1 MRHTARDTYWAG
13 LLKFLLSFMDAAAT
27 TAGWLSFMVTAV
39 GLGSLI
45 TQASAIQDRLDPYHT
60 SRTEE
65 HLGSWMKRQPKKAW
79 NRLAQ
84 PTPVGP
90 VIHAKLVDGFC
101 SFNVIGVSRLPLE
114 NPGKASWTAL
124 LAVFHQRAPCPV
136 FESGARA
143 YSADTKL
150 DLTST
155 LITDDMPRRSPTRQ
169 SQRYLPTTEQLE
181 KRPTVCNFNI
191 EPGVWPRQELQP
203 WTSLQVRPLTRHHS
217 STCIVISRTTLITIL
232 ALCNGRTMFRYSDAS
247 GHRASYASYCG
258 HFYIEW
264 PLGAPAV
271 VHFHP
276 HDSHTTSTDV
286 YPLLFRVRVN
296 KCVQMMAGV
305 VTSPDG
311 ESFQCA
317 FPGRKRPGSWVL
329 EYQPK
334 GFPGAHGSRHLYNLM
349 GGKVYEVDF
358 LLARQM
364 DEEGPSGA
372 MELCLPSIEKNIQLS
387 MRIPEREQG
396 ILEQTLDSLPW
407 SSLSWSIHRGLRD
420 ILVAYAKPTM
430 DEFRQNLASRL
441 REFINGQP
449 QQLEANGW
457 SAEFVRG
464 AMAELAANSVLA
476 GSGNSGD
483 SVRVVTD
490 AALLLSEMDP
500 SVLDETNFWRKER
513 HTLSKGSWLSTSA
526 IIALTKCFVLEWSN
540 EFDYQMYH
548 DLPPELLFH

>member
-1 MRHTARDTYWAG
+1 
-13 LLKFLLSFMDAAAT
+13 MDAAAT

-65 HLGSWMKRQPKKAW
+65 HLGPWIKRQPKKAW
-79 NRLAQ
+79 NKIAQ

-90 VIHAKLVDGFC
+90 VIYAKLVDGFC
-101 SFNVIGVSRLPLE
+101 GFNVIGVSRLPLE
-114 NPGKASWTAL
+114 KPGKASWTAL
-124 LAVFHQRAPCPV
+124 LAIFHQRVPSPV
-136 FESGARA
+136 YESGTRT
-143 YSADTKL
+143 YRVNNKT
-150 DLTST
+150 DLPAEY
-155 LITDDMPRRSPTRQ
+155 I
-169 SQRYLPTTEQLE
+169 E
-181 KRPTVCNFNI
+181 KRPTVCTINI
-191 EPGVWPRQELQP
+191 EPDVCPLQELQS
-203 WTSLQVRPLTRHHS
+203 WTSLQTRPLTRHDS
-217 STCIVISRTTLITIL
+217 TTCIVISRTALITIL

-286 YPLLFRVRVN
+286 YPLMFRVRVN

-305 VTSPDG
+305 ITSADG
-311 ESFQCA
+311 TSFQCA
-317 FPGRKRPGSWVL
+317 FPGRKPPGIWVL
-329 EYQPK
+329 EYQRK

-358 LLARQM
+358 LLARRL

-372 MELCLPSIEKNIQLS
+372 MELHLPSIEKNIQLS
-387 MRIPEREQG
+387 MLIPEPEQI
-396 ILEQTLDSLPW
+396 ILEQTLDCLPW

-430 DEFRQNLASRL
+430 DKFRQNLASRL

-457 SAEFVRG
+457 SAEFVKG

-490 AALLLSEMDP
+490 AALLLSDTD
-500 SVLDETNFWRKER
+500 SSALDETEFWRKER
-513 HTLSKGSWLSTSA
+513 HSLSKGSGLSRSA
-526 IIALTKCFVLEWSN
+526 IIALTKCFVLEWSV

>member
-1 MRHTARDTYWAG
+1 
-13 LLKFLLSFMDAAAT
+13 MDAAAT
-27 TAGWLSFMVTAV
+27 AAGWLSFMVTAV

-65 HLGSWMKRQPKKAW
+65 HLGVWVKRQPKRAW

-90 VIHAKLVDGFC
+90 ILYAKLVDGFC
-101 SFNVIGVSRLPLE
+101 GFNVIGVSRLPTE
-114 NPGKASWTAL
+114 KPGKATWTAIL
-124 LAVFHQRAPCPV
+124 TIFHERAPSPV
-136 FESGARA
+136 YETETTAHKTETKTDFTSENWGRRLNPFTVDIE
-143 YSADTKL
+143 ADVG
-150 DLTST
+150 
-155 LITDDMPRRSPTRQ
+155 SPQEFQ
-169 SQRYLPTTEQLE
+169 S
-181 KRPTVCNFNI
+181 
-191 EPGVWPRQELQP
+191 
-203 WTSLQVRPLTRHHS
+203 WTSLQARPLTRHGS
-217 STCIVISRTTLITIL
+217 TTCIVISRTTLITML

-258 HFYIEW
+258 HFYVEW

-271 VHFHP
+271 VHFHS
-276 HDSHTTSTDV
+276 HDSHTTSADV
-286 YPLLFRVRVN
+286 YPSMFRVRVD

-305 VTSPDG
+305 ITSADG
-311 ESFQCA
+311 TSFQCA
-317 FPGRKRPGSWVL
+317 FPGRKPPGSWIL
-329 EYQPK
+329 EYQRK

-358 LLARQM
+358 LLARKM
-364 DEEGPSGA
+364 DKEAPSGA
-372 MELCLPSIEKNIQLS
+372 MELCLPSVERNTQLS
-387 MRIPEREQG
+387 MIIPESEQK
-396 ILEQTLDSLPW
+396 ILEQNLDSLPW

-430 DEFRQNLASRL
+430 DKFRQSLALRL
-441 REFINGQP
+441 REFIDTKP

-464 AMAELAANSVLA
+464 AMGELAANSVLA

-490 AALLLSEMDP
+490 AALLLSKGDP
-500 SVLDETNFWRKER
+500 SALDETNFWRRER
-513 HTLSKGSWLSTSA
+513 HVFREGSWLSTSA

-548 DLPPELLFH
+548 DLPPELLFD

>member
-1 MRHTARDTYWAG
+1 MARDKYWTG
-13 LLKFLLSFMDAAAT
+13 PLKVLLSFMDAAAT
-27 TAGWLSFMVTAV
+27 NAGWLTFMVTAI

-60 SRTEE
+60 SRNEE
-65 HLGSWMKRQPKKAW
+65 HLGTWIKRQPKKAW
-79 NRLAQ
+79 NQIAR

-90 VIHAKLVDGFC
+90 VVYAKLADGFC
-101 SFNVIGVSRLPLE
+101 GFNVIGVSRLPLE
-114 NPGKASWTAL
+114 KPGNATWTAV
-124 LAVFHQRAPCPV
+124 LAIFHERAPSPV
-136 FESGARA
+136 YESGTRA
-143 YSADTKL
+143 YKTDTQADFTVKH
-150 DLTST
+150 S
-155 LITDDMPRRSPTRQ
+155 
-169 SQRYLPTTEQLE
+169 EE
-181 KRPTVCNFNI
+181 RPTVCAINI
-191 EPGVWPRQELQP
+191 EPDVCPRQEMQS
-203 WTSLQVRPLTRHHS
+203 WTSLQARPLTRHGS
-217 STCIVISRTTLITIL
+217 TTCILISRTTLITIL

-286 YPLLFRVRVN
+286 YPLMFRVRVN

-305 VTSPDG
+305 ITSADG
-311 ESFQCA
+311 TSFQCA
-317 FPGRKRPGSWVL
+317 FPGRKPPGTWVL
-329 EYQPK
+329 EYQHK

-349 GGKVYEVDF
+349 GGKVYDVDF
-358 LLARQM
+358 LLARRV
-364 DEEGPSGA
+364 DEEGSSGV
-372 MELCLPSIEKNIQLS
+372 MELRLPSMEKNTQLS
-387 MRIPEREQG
+387 MLIPEPEQG
-396 ILEQTLDSLPW
+396 VLEQALDCLPW

-430 DEFRQNLASRL
+430 DEYRQNLASRL
-441 REFINGQP
+441 RDFINGQP

-457 SAEFVRG
+457 SADFVRG
-464 AMAELAANSVLA
+464 AMAELAASSVLA

-490 AALLLSEMDP
+490 TALLLSDKDSFE
-500 SVLDETNFWRKER
+500 LDETNFWRRER
-513 HTLSKGSWLSTSA
+513 HSLSKGSWLPTTA

>member
-1 MRHTARDTYWAG
+1 
-13 LLKFLLSFMDAAAT
+13 MDAAAT
-27 TAGWLSFMVTAV
+27 TAGWLSFMVTAI

-60 SRTEE
+60 SRTED
-65 HLGSWMKRQPKKAW
+65 HLGAWRKRQPKKAW

-90 VIHAKLVDGFC
+90 VIYARLVDGFC
-101 SFNVIGVSRLPLE
+101 GLNVIGVSRLPAE
-114 NPGKASWTAL
+114 KTGKASWTAI
-124 LAVFHQRAPCPV
+124 LAIFHERAPSPV
-136 FESGARA
+136 YESDIGAYR
-143 YSADTKL
+143 ADTK
-150 DLTST
+150 TE
-155 LITDDMPRRSPTRQ
+155 ITDRHLAKTPTAFTVDIEANVGLRQ
-169 SQRYLPTTEQLE
+169 DSQS
-181 KRPTVCNFNI
+181 
-191 EPGVWPRQELQP
+191 WA
-203 WTSLQVRPLTRHHS
+203 SLQARSLILHNST
-217 STCIVISRTTLITIL
+217 TCIVISRTTLITIL

-264 PLGAPAV
+264 PLGAPAL

-276 HDSHTTSTDV
+276 HDSHTMSTDV
-286 YPLLFRVRVN
+286 YPSMFRVRVD

-305 VTSPDG
+305 ITSADG
-311 ESFQCA
+311 TSFRCA
-317 FPGRKRPGSWVL
+317 FPGRKPPGSWIL
-329 EYQPK
+329 EYQRK

-349 GGKVYEVDF
+349 GGKVYDVDF
-358 LLARQM
+358 LLARRI
-364 DEEGPSGA
+364 DEEAPSGLI
-372 MELCLPSIEKNIQLS
+372 ELRLPSKERNTQLS
-387 MRIPEREQG
+387 MFIPEAEQR

-430 DEFRQNLASRL
+430 DEFRQSLASRL
-441 REFINGQP
+441 RGFIDSKP
-449 QQLEANGW
+449 QQLQANGW

-490 AALLLSEMDP
+490 AALLLSDGCP
-500 SVLDETNFWRKER
+500 SVLDETDFWRKER
-513 HTLSKGSWLSTSA
+513 HVLSKGSRLSTNA
-526 IIALTKCFVLEWSN
+526 TIALTKCFVLEWSN

-548 DLPPELLFH
+548 DLPPELLFR

>member
-1 MRHTARDTYWAG
+1 MARDTYWAG
-13 LLKFLLSFMDAAAT
+13 PLKFLLSFMDAAAT
-27 TAGWLSFMVTAV
+27 AAGWLSFMVTAV

-65 HLGSWMKRQPKKAW
+65 HLGNWIKRQPRKAW
-79 NRLAQ
+79 NRIAQ

-90 VIHAKLVDGFC
+90 FMYAKLTDGFC
-101 SFNVIGVSRLPLE
+101 GFNVIAVSRLPLE
-114 NPGKASWTAL
+114 KPGKASWTAL
-124 LAVFHQRAPCPV
+124 LAIFHQRAPSPV
-136 FESGARA
+136 YGADA
-143 YSADTKL
+143 K
-150 DLTST
+150 
-155 LITDDMPRRSPTRQ
+155 
-169 SQRYLPTTEQLE
+169 TELAAEHLE
-181 KRPTVCNFNI
+181 KRPTSCTITI
-191 EPGVWPRQELQP
+191 EPDLCPRHELQS
-203 WTSLQVRPLTRHHS
+203 WASLQARPLTLHGS
-217 STCIVISRTTLITIL
+217 TTCIVISRTTLITIF

-264 PLGAPAV
+264 PLGAAAV

-276 HDSHTTSTDV
+276 HDSHNTSTDV
-286 YPLLFRVRVN
+286 YPLTFRVRVN

-305 VTSPDG
+305 ITSADG
-311 ESFQCA
+311 TSFQCA
-317 FPGRKRPGSWVL
+317 FPGRKPPGTWML
-329 EYQPK
+329 EYQCK

-349 GGKVYEVDF
+349 GGKVYDVDF
-358 LLARQM
+358 LLARRM
-364 DEEGPSGA
+364 DEERPSGA
-372 MELCLPSIEKNIQLS
+372 IELRLPSTEKNIQVS
-387 MRIPEREQG
+387 MLVPTMEQG
-396 ILEQTLDSLPW
+396 ILEHTLDCLPW

-430 DEFRQNLASRL
+430 DELRPNIASRL
-441 REFINGQP
+441 REFVHEQP
-449 QQLEANGW
+449 QRLEANGW

-464 AMAELAANSVLA
+464 AMAELAASSVLA

-490 AALLLSEMDP
+490 AALLLSDKDP
-500 SVLDETNFWRKER
+500 SVLDETNFWREER
-513 HTLSKGSWLSTSA
+513 HGLSKGSALSTSA

>member
-1 MRHTARDTYWAG
+1 
-13 LLKFLLSFMDAAAT
+13 MDAAAT
-27 TAGWLSFMVTAV
+27 TAGWLSFTITAV

-60 SRTEE
+60 SRNEE
-65 HLGSWMKRQPKKAW
+65 HLGTWIKRQPKKAW
-79 NRLAQ
+79 NQLAQ

-90 VIHAKLVDGFC
+90 IIHAKLVDGFC
-101 SFNVIGVSRLPLE
+101 GFNLIGVSRLPLE
-114 NPGKASWTAL
+114 KPGKASWTAL
-124 LAVFHQRAPCPV
+124 LATFHQCAPCPIYG
-136 FESGARA
+136 SGAKVYR
-143 YSADTKL
+143 ADTKA
-150 DLTST
+150 DLTLT
-155 LITDDMPRRSPTRQ
+155 HNMPRRSPTRQ
-169 SQRYLPTTEQLE
+169 SQRCLPITEHLVE
-181 KRPTVCNFNI
+181 RPTVCTI
-191 EPGVWPRQELQP
+191 DVEPGVYSRQELQS
-203 WTSLQVRPLTRHHS
+203 WTSLQTRPLTRHNS
-217 STCIVISRTTLITIL
+217 STCIVISRTTLITII

-286 YPLLFRVRVN
+286 YPPIFRVRVN

-305 VTSPDG
+305 VTSADG
-311 ESFQCA
+311 KSFQCA
-317 FPGRKRPGSWVL
+317 FPGRKRPGIWVL

-358 LLARQM
+358 LLARQT
-364 DEEGPSGA
+364 DEDAPPGA
-372 MELCLPSIEKNIQLS
+372 MELRLPSIEKNTQLC
-387 MRIPEREQG
+387 MLVPEREQR

-430 DEFRQNLASRL
+430 DKLRQDLASRL
-441 REFINGQP
+441 RTFIDGQP
-449 QQLEANGW
+449 EQLEANGW
-457 SAEFVRG
+457 SADFVRG

-490 AALLLSEMDP
+490 TALLLSEKDL
-500 SVLDETNFWRKER
+500 SVLDETDFWRRER
-513 HTLSKGSWLSTSA
+513 HTLSKGSWLSANA
-526 IIALTKCFVLEWSN
+526 IIALTKCFVLEWSI

>member
-1 MRHTARDTYWAG
+1 
-13 LLKFLLSFMDAAAT
+13 MDAAGT
-27 TAGWLSFMVTAV
+27 TAGWLSFVVTAV

-60 SRTEE
+60 SRSEE
-65 HLGSWMKRQPKKAW
+65 HLGAWINRQPKKAW
-79 NRLAQ
+79 NQLAQ

-90 VIHAKLVDGFC
+90 VIYAKLVDGFC
-101 SFNVIGVSRLPLE
+101 GFNVIGVSRLPTKK
-114 NPGKASWTAL
+114 PGKATWTAI
-124 LAVFHQRAPCPV
+124 LAIFHERAPSPV
-136 FESGARA
+136 YES
-143 YSADTKL
+143 DTKAPRV
-150 DLTST
+150 DTKTQLTNEH
-155 LITDDMPRRSPTRQ
+155 LRR
-169 SQRYLPTTEQLE
+169 
-181 KRPTVCNFNI
+181 RPTGFTVDI
-191 EPGVWPRQELQP
+191 EANVGSRQELQP
-203 WTSLQVRPLTRHHS
+203 WTSLEARPLTRHGS
-217 STCIVISRTTLITIL
+217 TTCIIISRTTLITML

-264 PLGAPAV
+264 PLGASAV

-286 YPLLFRVRVN
+286 YPPMFRVRVN

-305 VTSPDG
+305 ITSADG
-311 ESFQCA
+311 TSFQCA
-317 FPGRKRPGSWVL
+317 FPGRKPPGTWIL
-329 EYQPK
+329 EYQRK

-358 LLARQM
+358 LLARKM
-364 DEEGPSGA
+364 DEEVPSGA
-372 MELCLPSIEKNIQLS
+372 IELHLPSIEKNIQLS
-387 MRIPEREQG
+387 MMIPESEQK

-430 DEFRQNLASRL
+430 DEFRHRLASRL
-441 REFINGQP
+441 REFINTKP
-449 QQLEANGW
+449 QELEANGW

-464 AMAELAANSVLA
+464 VMGELAANSVLA

-483 SVRVVTD
+483 FVRVVTD
-490 AALLLSEMDP
+490 AVLLLSKGDP
-500 SVLDETNFWRKER
+500 SALDETDFWRKER
-513 HTLSKGSWLSTSA
+513 HVLSKSSLLSTNA
-526 IIALTKCFVLEWSN
+526 IIALTKCFVLEWSV

-548 DLPPELLFH
+548 DLPPELLFY